1 MYHLTNLIIPKL
13 FIPKTLRRI
22 GEDLR
27 KAGAIAGIGFV
38 GFVLPNDGIETLE
51 SFALVVFGILSWCIG
66 LYFEYLVDRIE
77 TKPLTVLKNRKD
89 IRRQL

>member
-89 IRRQL
+89 IRRQS

>member
-38 GFVLPNDGIETLE
+38 GFVLPNDDIETLE

>member
-1 MYHLTNLIIPKL
+1 MYHLANLIIPKL
-13 FIPKTLRRI
+13 FIPKTLHRL

-77 TKPLTVLKNRKD
+77 AKPLTVLKNRKD
-89 IRRQL
+89 SRRQL

>member
-13 FIPKTLRRI
+13 FIPKTLRRV

-77 TKPLTVLKNRKD
+77 AKPLTVLKNRKD
-89 IRRQL
+89 SRR